1 MAPPDY
7 AVTPYSS
14 NLAVPHIRR
23 AAYIFNGD
31 AMPLTDIKV
40 KTAKPMDKAY
50 KLTDGGGMYLLVKP
64 NGSKYW
70 RLKYRFVGKEKML
83 SIGVYPDVSLADA
96 RQKRDEARKVLAAG
110 GDPGEVKKADK
121 LAQKL
126 STENTFEA
134 IAREWHKQKAD
145 RWSLRYRD
153 EIIDTFEKDIFPYL
167 GRRPIA
173 EIKPM
178 ELLETLRRLEKRGA
192 LEKMRKVRQRCGE
205 VFRYAIVTGRAEYNP
220 APDLATALATPK
232 KTHFPFLTA
241 EELPYFI
248 RDLAGYTGSV
258 ITKTATQII
267 MQTGVRTQELRFARW
282 EDIDFEKRLWEIPP
296 EVMKM
301 KRPHIVPLS
310 EQVVELFQSLKP
322 ITGMYPLVFIGR
334 NDRTKPI
341 SKESVNQVI
350 ELLGYKGRLTGHGF
364 RHTMSTI
371 LHEQGFNSA
380 WIETQLAHVDKNAIR
395 GTYNHAHYLEGR
407 REMMQWY
414 GDYIDNLELG
424 GSVVHGKFGGRA

>member
-1 MAPPDY
+1 
-7 AVTPYSS
+7 
-14 NLAVPHIRR
+14 
-23 AAYIFNGD
+23 
-31 AMPLTDIKV
+31 MPLTDIKV

-96 RQKRDEARKVLAAG
+96 RQKRDEARKILAAG

-173 EIKPM
+173 GIKPM

-248 RDLAGYTGSV
+248 KDLAGYTGSV

-322 ITGMYPLVFIGR
+322 ITGMYPLVFVGR
-334 NDRTKPI
+334 NDRAKPI

-414 GDYIDNLELG
+414 GDYIDGLANTNTGNVLA
-424 GSVVHGKFGGRA
+424 GSFSKTA

>member
-1 MAPPDY
+1 MK
-7 AVTPYSS
+7 
-14 NLAVPHIRR
+14 
-23 AAYIFNGD
+23 
-31 AMPLTDIKV
+31 LTARQV
-40 KTAKPMDKAY
+40 ETAKPKDKPY
-50 KLTDGGGMYLLVKP
+50 KLSDGGGLYLEIATS
-64 NGSKYW
+64 GSRYW
-70 RLKYRFVGKEKML
+70 RLKYRYGGKEKRL
-83 SIGVYPDVSLADA
+83 AFGVYPEVSLA
-96 RQKRDEARKVLAAG
+96 EARNRREVAKKTLAAG
-110 GDPGEVKKADK
+110 SDPAEVKKAEK
-121 LAQKL
+121 IAQKL
-126 STENTFEA
+126 NIENTFEA
-134 IAREWHKQKAD
+134 VAREWHQSKAD

-153 EIIDTFEKDIFPYL
+153 EIIDTFEKDIFPYI
-167 GRRPIA
+167 GKRPVS

-178 ELLETLRRLEKRGA
+178 ELLETLRRMEKRGA

-232 KTHFPFLTA
+232 KTHFPFLSV
-241 EELPYFI
+241 EELPYFLK
-248 RDLAGYTGSV
+248 DLSGYTGSV

-267 MQTGVRTQELRFARW
+267 MLTGVRTQELRFAQW
-282 EDIDFEKRLWEIPP
+282 EDIDFEKQLWEIPA

-301 KRPHIVPLS
+301 KRPHIVPMS
-310 EQVVELFQSLKP
+310 DQVVDLFKSLKP
-322 ITGMYPLVFIGR
+322 ITGQYPLVFIGR

-371 LHEQGFNSA
+371 LHEEGFNSA

-395 GTYNHAHYLEGR
+395 GAYNHAQYLDGR

-414 GDYIDNLELG
+414 ADYIGELG
-424 GSVVHGKFGGRA
+424 KCGGVVEGVFRKTA

>member
-1 MAPPDY
+1 
-7 AVTPYSS
+7 
-14 NLAVPHIRR
+14 
-23 AAYIFNGD
+23 
-31 AMPLTDIKV
+31 MPLTDIKV

-322 ITGMYPLVFIGR
+322 ITGMYPLVFVGR
-334 NDRTKPI
+334 NDRRKPI
-341 SKESVNQVI
+341 SKESINQVI

-414 GDYIDNLELG
+414 GDYIDGLANAGNVLA
-424 GSVVHGKFGGRA
+424 GSFSKTA